1 MKIFVINLE
10 KAKDRRQHMERQFE
24 ELGLQAT
31 FYPAIDG
38 KSLTQAHYEKVDR
51 VARRRLGLY
60 PQADGSIANWLT
72 QREVMQQVVDNGPEA
87 VAIFEDDAR
96 LSAELPKV
104 LEELEKRPFRYDVVK
119 LNRRS
124 EKKRFIP
131 CHQLATGH
139 QAGRVRFSDYG
150 SEGYVITREAA
161 RHFLEGTP
169 KMIREI
175 DQSISRFWDNGLNVF
190 YLTPPP
196 IAQDEQKDSQIERD
210 RASSRK
216 NQKREISTVEV
227 TWRRIVTGLT
237 REVRRRRAFRQ
248 LMRGEIG
255 VTPWSQNSDKSANE
269 TSSN

>member
-1 MKIFVINLE
+1 
-10 KAKDRRQHMERQFE
+10 MERQFE

-72 QREVMQQVVDNGPEA
+72 QREVMQQVVDHGPEA
-87 VAIFEDDAR
+87 VAIFEDDAL

-124 EKKRFIP
+124 KKKRFI
-131 CHQLATGH
+131 
-139 QAGRVRFSDYG
+139 
-150 SEGYVITREAA
+150 
-161 RHFLEGTP
+161 
-169 KMIREI
+169 
-175 DQSISRFWDNGLNVF
+175 GLNVF